1 MILIGLGS
9 NLGGVEFGSP
19 RRVLEAAL
27 AEMPN
32 RGIIVRELS
41 CFYESEPVPKSDQPW
56 FVNAVAAVETELSP
70 AELLRC
76 LHDIEADLGRKR
88 RIRWEARIID
98 LDIIAYGEQIL
109 PSKALWSQ
117 KAKDIT
123 PDEIIIPHPRL
134 HERLF
139 VLKPLMDIC
148 PDWIHPVSGKTV
160 AALMTHVEK
169 GQQQTLQRMP

>member
-9 NLGGVEFGSP
+9 NLSGPEFGSP

-27 AEMPN
+27 AAMPD
-32 RGIIVRELS
+32 RGITVRYLS
-41 CFYESEPVPKSDQPW
+41 SFYESEPVPKSDQPW
-56 FVNAVAAVETELSP
+56 FVNAVAAVETELPP
-70 AELLRC
+70 AELLHS

-98 LDIIAYGEQIL
+98 LDIIAYGDQIL
-109 PSKALWSQ
+109 PSLALWSQ
-117 KAKDIT
+117 KAKDIA
-123 PDEIIIPHPRL
+123 PNEIIIPHPRL

-148 PDWIHPVSGKTV
+148 PDWIHPVSGKTA
-160 AALMTHVEK
+160 AALMTHVEEDQK
-169 GQQQTLQRMP
+169 QTLRRMP